1 MLTKAVFFDRDDT
14 LIQDTGYMYKIADF
28 KWIDGAIPALS
39 LLRDAHI
46 PIFIATNQGGIG
58 KGLFTLEQMQHF
70 HNHLRAEALRAGI
83 PITDIAFC
91 PHHPDAVIPEFA
103 PPCSCR
109 KPQPGMLQALA
120 AKWQIDLNTSVMI
133 GDRETDLEAGKR
145 AGCTSLQLTS
155 ETDLPSLVSEAIKII
170 DTEK

>member
-28 KWIDGAIPALS
+28 KWMDGALPALS

-70 HNHLRAEALRAGI
+70 HNHLRAEALNRCRMPFLYRFALLFKTI
-83 PITDIAFC
+83 KTYLVALVRSFTVLAFQVRGFQGLC
-91 PHHPDAVIPEFA
+91 K
-103 PPCSCR
+103 S
-109 KPQPGMLQALA
+109 
-120 AKWQIDLNTSVMI
+120 
-133 GDRETDLEAGKR
+133 
-145 AGCTSLQLTS
+145 
-155 ETDLPSLVSEAIKII
+155 
-170 DTEK
+170 